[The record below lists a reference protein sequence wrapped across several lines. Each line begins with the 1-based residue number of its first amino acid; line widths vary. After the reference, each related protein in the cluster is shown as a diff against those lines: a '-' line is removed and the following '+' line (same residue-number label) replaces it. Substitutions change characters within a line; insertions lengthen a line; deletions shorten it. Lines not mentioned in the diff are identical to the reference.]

1 MSCIPLRDILR
12 RDRTDRTV
20 RKGARRLIGHLFL
33 LKESADCFILKMAVK
48 FPMRVGRKEG
58 FADTQGEGS
67 RVPAMRA
74 VTITAPTADQTGGV
88 L

>member
-1 MSCIPLRDILR
+1 
-12 RDRTDRTV
+12 
-20 RKGARRLIGHLFL
+20 
-33 LKESADCFILKMAVK
+33 MAVK
-48 FPMRVGRKEG
+48 LPMRVGRKEG